1 MTKSGFVA
9 IIGRPNAGK
18 STLLNGILGAP
29 ISIVTPKAQ
38 TTRERVLGI
47 LTEDGN
53 QMVFVDTPGI
63 HRAKHGGINA
73 YMMSEAREA
82 LEEPSI
88 IWYLIDPSSALQHE
102 SAVLELLKGRKA
114 PVFLLLN
121 KIDTIRGREWRE
133 KSEVFQ
139 RDLSAKLTEMGVKV
153 EKVMNISA
161 SEGTGLETLLS
172 ESWKLLPEGP
182 LYYPDEEQLSDR
194 PLRFFAAEKIR
205 EQLLL
210 QLGEE
215 IPYACAV
222 EIQKFE
228 EPKPKDQKP
237 MVRIEAVI
245 HVERDSQKGMV
256 IGKGGKKIKDIGQ
269 AAREK
274 IQEFIG
280 GGPIFLG
287 LQVKVYKDWTRDA
300 EALKRLGYHLPEK
313 SPAKKSSGQTRTAS
327 S

>member
-1 MTKSGFVA
+1 MGKSGFVA

-18 STLLNGILGAP
+18 STLLNAILGAP

-47 LTEDGN
+47 LTENGN

-82 LEEPSI
+82 LEEPSM
-88 IWYLIDPSSALQHE
+88 IWYLLDPSSAVQHE
-102 SAVLELLKGRKA
+102 EAVLELLKGRKA

-121 KIDTIRGREWRE
+121 KIDVIRGNEWRE
-133 KSEVFQ
+133 KSESFLK
-139 RDLSAKLTEMGVKV
+139 DMAAKLTEMGNTVAQTIS
-153 EKVMNISA
+153 ISA
-161 SEGTGLETLLS
+161 VEGAGLETLLG
-172 ESWKLLPEGP
+172 ESWKRLPEGP

-205 EQLLL
+205 EQLLM

-228 EPKPKDQKP
+228 EANPKDAKP
-237 MVRIEAVI
+237 MTRIEATI

-256 IGKGGKKIKDIGQ
+256 IGKGGKKIKEIGQ

-300 EALKRLGYHLPEK
+300 EALKRMGYHLPDK
-313 SPAKKSSGQTRTAS
+313 RSA
-327 S
+327 

>member
-1 MTKSGFVA
+1 
-9 IIGRPNAGK
+9 
-18 STLLNGILGAP
+18 
-29 ISIVTPKAQ
+29 
-38 TTRERVLGI
+38 
-47 LTEDGN
+47 
-53 QMVFVDTPGI
+53 
-63 HRAKHGGINA
+63 
-73 YMMSEAREA
+73 MMSEAREA
-82 LEEPSI
+82 LEEPSMV
-88 IWYLIDPSSALQHE
+88 WYLIDPSSAVQHE
-102 SAVLELLKGRKA
+102 QAVLELLKGRKA

-121 KIDTIRGREWRE
+121 KIDTIRGNEWRE
-133 KSEVFQ
+133 KSENFLK
-139 RDLSAKLTEMGVKV
+139 DLAAKLAEMGVTV
-153 EKVMNISA
+153 ARSLEISA
-161 SEGTGLETLLS
+161 AKGIGLDELLE

-205 EQLLL
+205 EQLLM

-228 EPKPKDQKP
+228 EPNPKDAKP
-237 MVRIEAVI
+237 MTRIEATI

-256 IGKGGKKIKDIGQ
+256 IGKGGKKIKEIGQ

-300 EALKRLGYHLPEK
+300 EALKRMGYHLPDHR
-313 SPAKKSSGQTRTAS
+313 SA
-327 S
+327 

>member
-1 MTKSGFVA
+1 MGKSGFVA

-18 STLLNGILGAP
+18 STLLNTILGAP

-63 HRAKHGGINA
+63 HRAKQGGINA

-82 LEEPSI
+82 LEEPSM
-88 IWYLIDPSSALQHE
+88 IWYLIDPSSAVQHE
-102 SAVLELLKGRKA
+102 QAVLELLKGRKA

-121 KIDTIRGREWRE
+121 KVDTIRGNEWRE
-133 KSEVFQ
+133 KAEAFQKDMTEKLSELGATVA
-139 RDLSAKLTEMGVKV
+139 LSLG
-153 EKVMNISA
+153 ISA
-161 SEGTGLETLLS
+161 VDGKGLETLLS

-228 EPKPKDQKP
+228 EPNAKDQKP
-237 MVRIEAVI
+237 MTRIEAVI

-256 IGKGGKKIKDIGQ
+256 IGKGGKKIKEIGQ
-269 AAREK
+269 AARGK

-280 GGPIFLG
+280 GGQVFLG
-287 LQVKVYKDWTRDA
+287 LQVKVYKDWTRDS
-300 EALKRLGYHLPEK
+300 EALKRMGYHLHDN
-313 SPAKKSSGQTRTAS
+313 S
-327 S
+327 